1 MTEVNTRANH
11 AAAVQRMSSLSAS
24 IDEAQQ
30 QIATTKR
37 VNRPADDPVA
47 FTRAAVL
54 RRADIAAQ
62 TTQRSIDSASR
73 RLTATDTAL
82 EAITNLVQRAREL
95 ALQGSNGTLAPE
107 DRGILAT
114 EVGEILNQFK
124 GLADARGS
132 DGERLFGGARADGPA
147 YALDANA
154 IMVWQGAGQA
164 PVLSVGGARLATG
177 IEGPDAFGTNDAVTG
192 AQDLFATF
200 QVLATTLAEPDSTLR
215 QPALETALSG
225 IDGHI
230 TRLANSR
237 ATAGA
242 RLARLETEGL
252 RLEKTGLA
260 TKSDLSKL
268 EDLDMASAIARMQR
282 LITVLQATQGSFVK
296 TSNLSLWDLLR

>member
-1 MTEVNTRANH
+1 MTQVNTRANH
-11 AAAVQRMSSLSAS
+11 AAAVQRMTSLSSS
-24 IDEAQQ
+24 IDNLQA

-37 VNRPADDPVA
+37 VNTPADDPVA

-62 TTQRSIDSASR
+62 TTQRGIDSATR

-82 EAITNLVQRAREL
+82 ESITNLVQRAREL
-95 ALQGSNGTLAPE
+95 ALQGSNATLAPE

-114 EVGEILNQFK
+114 EVREILNQFK

-132 DGERLFGGARADGPA
+132 DGERLFGGAMADRPA
-147 YALDANA
+147 YALDSNN
-154 IMVWQGAGQA
+154 IMIWQGAGQA
-164 PVLSVGGARLATG
+164 PALEVGGALVATG
-177 IEGPDAFGTNDAVTG
+177 IEGPDAFGTNDPLTG
-192 AQDLFATF
+192 AQDLFASF
-200 QVLATTLAEPDSTLR
+200 QALAAALAEPDKLLR
-215 QPALETALSG
+215 QPALESTLTQF
-225 IDGHI
+225 DTHI
-230 TRLANSR
+230 TRLADSR

-252 RLEKTGLA
+252 RLDKTGLA
-260 TKSDLSKL
+260 AKSDLSKL

-282 LITVLQATQGSFVK
+282 LITVLQAAQGSFVK